1 MIKQYVHLSAQLA
14 DLFNAKSK
22 EKNLHCETF
31 YENQE
36 LETRIFYEYLHI
48 FGLLLTKKFYY
59 TSK

>member
-1 MIKQYVHLSAQLA
+1 MIKQYVYLSSQLA
-14 DLFNAKSK
+14 QLFNAKSE
-22 EKNLHCETF
+22 EKNLDCETF

-48 FGLLLTKKFYY
+48 FGLLLTKNFYY